1 MALREGWLSGPAYDR
16 LLESTISGTVS
27 YVCTTLRENGFP
39 NPSLNNDA
47 RTGFLLQRLYQG
59 FKNADPAE
67 KHQKAILMC
76 VIAELGQKT
85 NSELSITISQLTSL
99 AIFFA
104 CRSCKYLKVPA
115 ADQQRTTILRICNIR
130 FFRNS
135 DLIDHD
141 DDELEFS
148 DCISLTFEK
157 QKKDEEMDT
166 VT

>member
-1 MALREGWLSGPAYDR
+1 MKRYLRLCFQA
-16 LLESTISGTVS
+16 
-27 YVCTTLRENGFP
+27 VCHKLVP
-39 NPSLNNDA
+39 
-47 RTGFLLQRLYQG
+47 
-59 FKNADPAE
+59 
-67 KHQKAILMC
+67 KAILMC

-148 DCISLTFEK
+148 NCISLTFEK
-157 QKKDEEMDT
+157 QKKDGFLVLFCGVCVFEALIESL
-166 VT
+166 